1 MSDEHWKDV
10 AKQIDECRYLYM
22 RGLHEPRDNKIRFLV
37 EEAGLQE
44 PRPVQEDAVPGSVA
58 ALFKDAQ
65 PIESD
70 SSSRLFEIVY
80 DEYISYM
87 VSNESYSKYPEPPE
101 VFTGNLFRIYS
112 WSYLLEMTRKTT
124 YAGDD
129 HPGPGPLEHHQIPC
143 PNHVIDV
150 ITTRPPTIAIAD
162 RMASEE
168 DSSNIV
174 N

>member
-1 MSDEHWKDV
+1 MSDWKAV
-10 AKQIDECRYLYM
+10 ARQIDECRYLYL

-37 EEAGLQE
+37 EEAGLQA
-44 PRPVQEDAVPGSVA
+44 PRPAQEVAPPDSIA

-70 SSSRLFEIVY
+70 STSRLFEIVY
-80 DEYISYM
+80 EEYISYT

-101 VFTGNLFRIYS
+101 VFSGNLFRIYS
-112 WSYLLEMTRKTT
+112 WSYLLVMTRKTT

-143 PNHVIDV
+143 LNHVIDV
-150 ITTRPPTIAIAD
+150 VTTRPPTLAVVD
-162 RMASEE
+162 RLAV
-168 DSSNIV
+168 DDRRNVV

>member
-1 MSDEHWKDV
+1 MSDWKAV
-10 AKQIDECRYLYM
+10 AKQIDECKYLYL

-37 EEAGLQE
+37 EEAGLQA
-44 PRPVQEDAVPGSVA
+44 PRAAQEDAPTGSIA
-58 ALFKDAQ
+58 ALFQDAQ

-70 SSSRLFEIVY
+70 STSRLFEIVY
-80 DEYISYM
+80 EEYISYT

-101 VFTGNLFRIYS
+101 VFSGNLFRIYS

-143 PNHVIDV
+143 LNHVIDV
-150 ITTRPPTIAIAD
+150 VTIRPPTLAVVD
-162 RMASEE
+162 RLAV
-168 DSSNIV
+168 DDRRNVV

>member
-1 MSDEHWKDV
+1 MSDEDWRDV
-10 AKQIDECRYLYM
+10 ASQIDECRYLYM

-37 EEAGLQE
+37 EETGLKA
-44 PRPVQEDAVPGSVA
+44 PRTARGDAAPGSVEGLFDD
-58 ALFKDAQ
+58 AL

-80 DEYISYM
+80 DEYISYT
-87 VSNESYSKYPEPPE
+87 VSNESYSKYPELPE

-124 YAGDD
+124 YARDE

-143 PNHVIDV
+143 LNHVIDV
-150 ITTRPPTIAIAD
+150 ITTRPPRMAVID
-162 RMASEE
+162 RMASEG
-168 DSSNIV
+168 SSGAV

>member
-1 MSDEHWKDV
+1 MSDERWRDV

-22 RGLHEPRDNKIRFLV
+22 RGLHEPRDSRIRFLV
-37 EEAGLQE
+37 EEAGLQL
-44 PRPVQEDAVPGSVA
+44 PRPAPGDVAPGSIAGLFEDAR
-58 ALFKDAQ
+58 

-70 SSSRLFEIVY
+70 ASSRLFEIVY
-80 DEYISYM
+80 DEYISYT

-124 YAGDD
+124 YADD
-129 HPGPGPLEHHQIPC
+129 EHPGPGPLEHHQIPC
-143 PNHVIDV
+143 LNHVIDV
-150 ITTRPPTIAIAD
+150 ITTRPPLLAVVD
-162 RMASEE
+162 RMTLE
-168 DSSNIV
+168 DGGDVV